1 MGFGEAEVVTSD
13 QIVTWLVLPAIVAL
27 VCGVGGVLW
36 ARHITTEK
44 N

>member
-1 MGFGEAEVVTSD
+1 MGFGEAKVVSWD
-13 QIVTWLVLPAIVAL
+13 QIVTWLVLPAFVAI

-36 ARHITTEK
+36 ARHITGEK